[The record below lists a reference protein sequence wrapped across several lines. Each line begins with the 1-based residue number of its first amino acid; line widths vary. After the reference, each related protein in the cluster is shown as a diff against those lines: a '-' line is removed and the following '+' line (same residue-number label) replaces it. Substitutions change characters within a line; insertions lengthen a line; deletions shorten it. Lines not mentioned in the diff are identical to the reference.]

1 MIFKKNKN
9 EVVGKNTMN
18 TFRLQYEVERLTRE
32 NSELKE
38 EIERLKRKNKKLE
51 ETVEDYRYYLER
63 L

>member
-9 EVVGKNTMN
+9 EMVGKNTMN
-18 TFRLQYEVERLTRE
+18 IFRAQYEIERLTKE